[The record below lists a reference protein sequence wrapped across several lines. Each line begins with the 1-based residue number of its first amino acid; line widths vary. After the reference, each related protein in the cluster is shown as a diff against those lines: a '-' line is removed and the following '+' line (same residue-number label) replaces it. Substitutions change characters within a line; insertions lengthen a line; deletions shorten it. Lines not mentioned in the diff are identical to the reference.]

1 MTTLGVTVL
10 LAALRVVAGSAVIWL
25 LTRLMGRLLPG
36 IAGRGATLADDS
48 LIRLILGTV
57 TRLGYLAMASWGW
70 QSLVR
75 GSDGR
80 AFDQGPDQFV
90 NGALLLAAIV
100 LVVRLINRALLLLL
114 NRSMQRLGRYD
125 QLASLHGLA
134 PMIRTIIWLM
144 AALVF
149 LQNQGVEMGAVYASL
164 AGAGI
169 GLGLALKGPL
179 SNFISYLTIL
189 LDAPFQI
196 GDFIRF
202 GDVLGPVEE
211 VGLRSTIIR
220 SLSGERIVINND
232 ELLNQT
238 IHNFS
243 DLPRRRV
250 AHSIG
255 VVYQTPVEQVAAIP
269 ELVAQVVQAHP
280 PAEFDRCHFTGFTD
294 MALEFEFVF
303 FVPDGDMVL
312 YLDLQQKI
320 NLGLLRRF
328 EDQGI
333 NFATRNPHLLVEP
346 TGR

>member
-1 MTTLGVTVL
+1 
-10 LAALRVVAGSAVIWL
+10 
-25 LTRLMGRLLPG
+25 
-36 IAGRGATLADDS
+36 
-48 LIRLILGTV
+48 
-57 TRLGYLAMASWGW
+57 
-70 QSLVR
+70 
-75 GSDGR
+75 
-80 AFDQGPDQFV
+80 
-90 NGALLLAAIV
+90 
-100 LVVRLINRALLLLL
+100 
-114 NRSMQRLGRYD
+114 
-125 QLASLHGLA
+125 
-134 PMIRTIIWLM
+134 
-144 AALVF
+144 
-149 LQNQGVEMGAVYASL
+149 
-164 AGAGI
+164 
-169 GLGLALKGPL
+169 
-179 SNFISYLTIL
+179 
-189 LDAPFQI
+189 
-196 GDFIRF
+196 
-202 GDVLGPVEE
+202 VEE

-269 ELVAQVVQAHP
+269 ELVAQVVKAHP

-303 FVPDGDMVL
+303 FVPNGDMVL

-333 NFATRNPHLLVEP
+333 HFATRNPHLLVEP
-346 TGR
+346 TGH